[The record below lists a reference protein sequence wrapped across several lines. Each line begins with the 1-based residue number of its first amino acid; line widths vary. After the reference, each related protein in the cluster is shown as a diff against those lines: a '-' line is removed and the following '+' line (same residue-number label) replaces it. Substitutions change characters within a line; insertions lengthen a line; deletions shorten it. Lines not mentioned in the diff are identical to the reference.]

1 MFKLEQEPVD
11 YQITRHVLNLI
22 AQFHPVNAENQV
34 VNISNL
40 PLQSRHPHEIITEFC
55 VILTNPQQIEFYLE
69 VAQWWPMEFRCAQLV
84 QHYGVEK
91 MTAWIKMFYG
101 KEIYG

>member
-1 MFKLEQEPVD
+1 MFKLEREPVD

-22 AQFHPVNAENQV
+22 AQFHPSNQSKD
-34 VNISNL
+34 IHL
-40 PLQSRHPHEIITEFC
+40 FPFTSRQPHEIITEFC
-55 VILTNPQQIEFYLE
+55 IILTNPQQIEFYLE
-69 VAQWWPMEFRCAQLV
+69 VQQWWPMEFRCAQLV

-91 MTAWIKMFYG
+91 MTSWIKMFYG